1 MLQQADDACHTHAY
15 PDGESVER
23 TRIRVV
29 AFTRLAWRLVQ
40 IEHNRYTGHEEKEEH
55 YPELLDTFLAAVG
68 LPQQTD
74 NSEQQRQAVEYVM
87 PFILFQLFRQQV
99 LIAYEHVV
107 NELDTGNPVTVLYFS
122 AALQVVLASGKVPH
136 KVAPV
141 HEVELVE
148 LDVFPLR
155 GHGYH
160 NHFAA
165 FVVGHIIS
173 FDILPGLILVGVRAA
188 VHAREEHILRV
199 FVFDTSRN
207 FDVAVLFIGSG
218 FLLADIFGSVVGN
231 ARFAIPVFHVQSYL

>member
-1 MLQQADDACHTHAY
+1 
-15 PDGESVER
+15 
-23 TRIRVV
+23 
-29 AFTRLAWRLVQ
+29 
-40 IEHNRYTGHEEKEEH
+40 
-55 YPELLDTFLAAVG
+55 
-68 LPQQTD
+68 
-74 NSEQQRQAVEYVM
+74 M

-107 NELDTGNPVTVLYFS
+107 NELDTGNPVAVLYFS

-141 HEVELVE
+141 HPVELVGEEE

-165 FVVGHIIS
+165 FVVGHIIP

-188 VHAREEHILRV
+188 VHAREEHVLRV

-207 FDVAVLFIGSG
+207 FDIAVLFVGSG